1 MFINHLN
8 TKIEI
13 YKHLPNDV
21 INYYEST
28 PYFMILYYQNLI
40 TVAHTNYYFTQTNNV
55 TEHLEKRNGHS
66 KSQVSCF

>member
-8 TKIEI
+8 TKIKI

-21 INYYEST
+21 MNYYEST
-28 PYFMILYYQNLI
+28 TYFI
-40 TVAHTNYYFTQTNNV
+40 NV
-55 TEHLEKRNGHS
+55 TEHLEKRNGHR